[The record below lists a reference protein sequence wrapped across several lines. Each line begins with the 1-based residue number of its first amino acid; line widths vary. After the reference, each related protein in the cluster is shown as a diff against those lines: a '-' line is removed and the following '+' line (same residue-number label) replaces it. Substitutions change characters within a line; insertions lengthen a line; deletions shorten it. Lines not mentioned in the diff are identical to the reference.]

1 MSGNPFYQYSAIID
15 RPPLE
20 WPGGRH
26 LAVYVGL
33 NLEHYAF
40 GEHSVGLLDAVAQR
54 DPDPINFS
62 WRDYGVRVG
71 VWRMAEL
78 FERLELKPS
87 VLLNADVC
95 DEYPRI
101 IEEGNKRGWT
111 WIAHGKNN
119 SMFAGDPPHLSKEAE
134 SEYLR
139 AVFDTIARATGARPK
154 GWLGPLGLSETY
166 ATCSILRELGA
177 TYVLDWAND
186 DQPYRLS
193 PSQADLLSIPYSFE
207 LNDLPFFVKNG
218 ADGTAFA
225 RMMVDQFDVL
235 YAESRTIARVMPI
248 CIHPFVTGQAF
259 RHKHFAEAL
268 AYIAGHR
275 DVWLTTADEIAAY
288 TERNHRAK

>member
-1 MSGNPFYQYSAIID
+1 MVRNPFYPYSAIID

-20 WPGGRH
+20 WPGGRR

-33 NLEHYAF
+33 NIEHYTF
-40 GEHSVGLLDAVAQR
+40 GERSVGLLDSIAAR
-54 DPDPINFS
+54 DPDPVNFS

-71 VWRMAEL
+71 IWRMAEL
-78 FERLELKPS
+78 FDRLAIRPS

-95 DEYPRI
+95 DAYPRI
-101 IEEGNKRGWT
+101 IEEGTKRGWN

-119 SMFAGDPPHLSKEAE
+119 SMFASGDPNLSEAAE
-134 SEYLR
+134 RDYLK
-139 AVFDTIARATGARPK
+139 AVFDQIETSTGARPK

-166 ATCSILRELGA
+166 ATCHLLRDLGA

-186 DQPYRLS
+186 DQPYRLEA
-193 PSQADLLSIPYSFE
+193 SQGGLLSVPYSFE
-207 LNDLPFFVKNG
+207 LNDLPLFVKNG
-218 ADGTAFA
+218 ADGLTFA
-225 RMMVDQFDVL
+225 RMIVDQFDVL

-248 CIHPFVTGQAF
+248 CLHPFVTGQPF

-275 DVWLTTADEIAAY
+275 DVWLTTADEIAA
-288 TERNHRAK
+288 HIADLG